1 MVLIAQPPVS
11 GFYFPHQSG
20 YIVAN
25 TAKLR
30 HVIVLLIAVGVEF
43 CKIKAG
49 LAATGF
55 VENTRIGQ
63 RVCAFMG
70 VLTRPGVL
78 LCVAIRGV
86 IGLLRHTCVIEHAN
100 REGTDGDAFGFGDH
114 IAVAV
119 FDCQVKL

>member
-1 MVLIAQPPVS
+1 M
-11 GFYFPHQSG
+11 
-20 YIVAN
+20 
-25 TAKLR
+25 
-30 HVIVLLIAVGVEF
+30 LIAVGVEF

-70 VLTRPGVL
+70 VLTWPGVL

-100 REGTDGDAFGFGDH
+100 RKGANGDAFGLGDH